1 MKYPDLCDFRDQFNQ
16 AGDVVKSGYNF
27 LPHLTGLTH
36 IMDAPT
42 AGCRRS
48 RRKIS
53 FEPEKVFTQT
63 DEPPWKRRSACG
75 SGSCSHVTCER
86 SW

>member
-42 AGCRRS
+42 AGCRRN
-48 RRKIS
+48 R
-53 FEPEKVFTQT
+53 
-63 DEPPWKRRSACG
+63 
-75 SGSCSHVTCER
+75 
-86 SW
+86 